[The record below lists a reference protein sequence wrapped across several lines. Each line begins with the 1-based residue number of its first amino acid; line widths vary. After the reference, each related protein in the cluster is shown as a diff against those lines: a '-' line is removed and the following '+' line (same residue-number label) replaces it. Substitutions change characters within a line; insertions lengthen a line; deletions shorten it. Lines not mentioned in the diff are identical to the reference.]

1 VQQPEI
7 EGDSFMNTVIRT
19 AAFVSFL
26 LTLLIAT
33 AAAQDSVQIVRAE
46 YGTRHRFVDVTPRVQ
61 SLVRDGVLDFR
72 VSHNSLDADPAE
84 GHQKELRL
92 QVRDARGQIRQMTF
106 VDSSQVHLYV
116 GVAGGYGYGQ
126 GLQITSAQYGGR
138 HMADV
143 TARLASM
150 VRNNQLTLRIAYDTV
165 GVDPDEGHAKHIV
178 VNYTYNGVPAQVT
191 LRDGETLNLPGA
203 GSWNGGPGPG
213 TEMGNG
219 ALAIQRAEYGT
230 GTREFDVSR
239 RLASLV
245 RGNTLQLR
253 VTNDSMGGDPAEHQ
267 EKWLDVWYSF
277 NNRAAH
283 ARVHEK
289 DVITLP
295 GDTDYYQ
302 GRLQI
307 TRAQYGADYR
317 FADVTQLL
325 NSRIQNDTLNMRVD
339 HNSMRADP
347 APGDRKVLTVFYIY
361 NGRQARAFVND
372 NDLLS
377 LPMDTAQG
385 GRGDRD
391 DDDDDYY
398 HRFWPG
404 RSMNELRVLQ
414 ASWGAEGRDRD
425 VTGQLNGMVRG
436 NQLNISV
443 NNGTMGG
450 DPAPGLANRLRVVY
464 MLRGLRY
471 ETNVPEGGS
480 LILP

>member
-1 VQQPEI
+1 MKI
-7 EGDSFMNTVIRT
+7 LLRT
-19 AAFVSFL
+19 ITFVSSL
-26 LTLLIAT
+26 LLLL
-33 AAAQDSVQIVRAE
+33 AASAVAQDRVQIVRAE
-46 YGTRHRFVDVTPRVQ
+46 YGTGHRFVDVTARVQ
-61 SLVRDGVLDFR
+61 ALVRDGVLDFR
-72 VSHNSLDADPAE
+72 VSHDSLDADPAE
-84 GHQKELRL
+84 GHRKELRL
-92 QVRDARGQIRQMTF
+92 QVRDGRGHIRQMIF
-106 VDSSQVHLYV
+106 VDSSQVLLYI
-116 GVAGGYGYGQ
+116 GAAGGYGYGQ
-126 GLQITSAQYGGR
+126 GLQITSAQYGAQ
-138 HMADV
+138 HMQDV

-150 VRNNQLTLRIAYDTV
+150 VRGDQLTLRIAHDTI
-165 GVDPDEGHAKHIV
+165 GADPDEGRTKHIV
-178 VNYTYNGVPAQVT
+178 VNYSYNGVPAQVT

-203 GSWNGGPGPG
+203 GNWNGGPG
-213 TEMGNG
+213 MGNG
-219 ALAIQRAEYGT
+219 MLTILRAEYGT
-230 GTREFDVSR
+230 GARDFDVTR

-245 RGNTLQLR
+245 RGSNLQLR

-267 EKWLDVWYSF
+267 AKWLDVWYSY

-283 ARVHEK
+283 ARVHEQ
-289 DVITLP
+289 DVVTLP
-295 GDTDYYQ
+295 GDADYYQ

-325 NSRIQNDTLNMRVD
+325 NSRIQNDSLNMRVD
-339 HNSMRADP
+339 HNSMQADP

-361 NGRQARAFVND
+361 DGRQARAFVND

-377 LPMDTAQG
+377 LPIGTAQG

-436 NQLNISV
+436 NQLNVAV
-443 NNGTMGG
+443 NNGTLGG
-450 DPAPGLANRLRVVY
+450 DPAPGTPNRLRVIY